1 MGIFSSMFG
10 VSVEK
15 ENAAAVSRRM
25 RETIVRTKVSS
36 ADISISRIDEDD
48 WHDMTNSVEQY
59 WTRQK

>member
-15 ENAAAVSRRM
+15 EDAAAVSRRM

-48 WHDMTNSVEQY
+48 WHDMTNSH
-59 WTRQK
+59 TRDWARLK